1 VCWSLSRAPVTVL
14 FSILLLISFGLTQN
28 VSADEA
34 VVFQS
39 CANNIDG
46 VSFSASAPHSVSATV
61 NFDEVT
67 VVANGGQLDGG
78 GIGGRAD
85 EAVFFLDGLTGSPL
99 SDRASGDII
108 SQISPPVVTFT
119 NLTPGPHT
127 ITVCYIERT
136 LNIFGGGISRVLTH
150 TDSVDFSGP
159 PEPLCGDGV
168 VNQPTEQCDPAPAGS
183 LPTATCNA
191 NCQNIPFCGDGA
203 INQLTEQC
211 EDPNLPTAT
220 CDINCQIIV
229 PPPPV
234 CGDGVVNQ
242 AIEQCDP
249 APAGSLPT
257 ATCDID
263 CQNIVAPPTFSCG
276 LGTTPNVITNECDPD
291 VTQAQLDIAESL
303 RDAALAALAEAQA
316 QRDAI
321 LATLFEFLRVFGVI

>member
-1 VCWSLSRAPVTVL
+1 LNKWLVAIA
-14 FSILLLISFGLTQN
+14 FSVLLLVPVGAQN
-28 VSADEA
+28 LAFAGTPDPDCLAQCENALQQCVAA
-34 VVFQS
+34 
-39 CANNIDG
+39 G
-46 VSFSASAPHSVSATV
+46 V
-61 NFDEVT
+61 
-67 VVANGGQLDGG
+67 L
-78 GIGGRAD
+78 
-85 EAVFFLDGLTGSPL
+85 SPL
-99 SDRASGDII
+99 ICSAIRGECNARCPLL
-108 SQISPPVVTFT
+108 PPTE
-119 NLTPGPHT
+119 
-127 ITVCYIERT
+127 I
-136 LNIFGGGISRVLTH
+136 
-150 TDSVDFSGP
+150 
-159 PEPLCGDGV
+159 CGDGV
-168 VNQPTEQCDPAPAGS
+168 VNQAIEQCDPAPAGS
-183 LPTATCNA
+183 LPTVTCNA

-234 CGDGVVNQ
+234 CGDGDVNQ
-242 AIEQCDP
+242 ATEQCDP